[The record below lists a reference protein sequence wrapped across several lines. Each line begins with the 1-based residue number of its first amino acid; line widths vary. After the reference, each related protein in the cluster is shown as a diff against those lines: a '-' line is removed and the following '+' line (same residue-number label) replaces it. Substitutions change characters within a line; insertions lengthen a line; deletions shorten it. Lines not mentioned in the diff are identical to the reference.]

1 MHILYTLVRD
11 GAVVEVSEIIC
22 ALCMVGIHFIHDQ
35 SFTVLGWNGF
45 QLMEVNGLQWMEWNR
60 SCTTH
65 GWNVAHMWMCFV
77 GYIYIYIFAFL
88 QAYEIKRLLNMCG
101 IDLNCSGGDQSCAMC
116 GWEYFSWVWV
126 GLWSWL
132 GSTIYFT
139 WWGLI
144 LVVPTVREQLRYMI
158 EVAFTQINQH
168 LWMIGM
174 DLDATPYVSKHSK
187 IFIPVAKVYHSK
199 GRKTD
204 MDRATWETLF
214 ITATPDSWEK
224 INTILARPR
233 RIAQGPSQTCKRM
246 ASFHYISLW
255 TKLGDDLAIE
265 YTSILLRKIIE
276 SDASQYTLWRSLAK
290 YHLWL
295 NHFTSTWCR
304 FA

>member
-1 MHILYTLVRD
+1 MELIGINHLFYMVRVNFSCAD
-11 GAVVEVSEIIC
+11 GQRTVT
-22 ALCMVGIHFIHDQ
+22 IHDWSGFYSDQ
-35 SFTVLGWNGF
+35 PASMNDWNGS
-45 QLMEVNGLQWMEWNR
+45 R
-60 SCTTH
+60 C
-65 GWNVAHMWMCFV
+65 
-77 GYIYIYIFAFL
+77 YPIF
-88 QAYEIKRLLNMCG
+88 
-101 IDLNCSGGDQSCAMC
+101 
-116 GWEYFSWVWV
+116 
-126 GLWSWL
+126 
-132 GSTIYFT
+132 
-139 WWGLI
+139 
-144 LVVPTVREQLRYMI
+144 
-158 EVAFTQINQH
+158 
-168 LWMIGM
+168 
-174 DLDATPYVSKHSK
+174 SKYSK